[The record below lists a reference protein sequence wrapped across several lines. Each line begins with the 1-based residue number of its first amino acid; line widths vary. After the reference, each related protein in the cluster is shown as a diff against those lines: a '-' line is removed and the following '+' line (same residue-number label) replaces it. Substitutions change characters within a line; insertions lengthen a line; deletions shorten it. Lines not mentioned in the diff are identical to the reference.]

1 MLENGRPPAWIR
13 MFTTW
18 YGADLKA
25 GLLHRWFQKEKK
37 RKSLSKL
44 TQRLL
49 PHPPVRPT
57 DSAPKR
63 RNKSG
68 WKERLKGLFI
78 AKVSPAG
85 NRRNGGYIR
94 PLP

>member
-1 MLENGRPPAWIR
+1 MAPE
-13 MFTTW
+13 
-18 YGADLKA
+18 
-25 GLLHRWFQKEKK
+25 EKK

-44 TQRLL
+44 AQRLL

-57 DSAPKR
+57 DSPTTR
-63 RNKSG
+63 RDKSG

-94 PLP
+94 PYPSTLYSSHMCDLLC